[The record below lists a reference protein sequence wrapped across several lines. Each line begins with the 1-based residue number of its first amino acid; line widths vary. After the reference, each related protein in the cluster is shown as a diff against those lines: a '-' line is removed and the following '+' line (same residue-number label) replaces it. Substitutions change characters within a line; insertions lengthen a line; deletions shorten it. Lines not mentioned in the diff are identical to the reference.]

1 VRGHAARSK
10 KVSSH
15 IYTAGF
21 DVKSS
26 ISDIWTEIST
36 DPLFTMR
43 DVAGFPE
50 FFVNDSGWL
59 EATQPVFWL
68 PSERRGFAIAS
79 SKQRIVIGAYSGAV
93 TILDLPGK

>member
-10 KVSSH
+10 KASSH
-15 IYTAGF
+15 ICTAGL
-21 DVKSS
+21 DDENI

-36 DPLFTMR
+36 DPLFAMR
-43 DVAGFPE
+43 DAAGFPE
-50 FFVNDSGWL
+50 FSVNDSGWL

-68 PSERRGFAIAS
+68 PPERRGLVIAS
-79 SKQRIVIGAYSGAV
+79 FGQRIVVGGYSGAV